1 MIDGLYANR
10 SSHGDFIK
18 NAIDQYMVDKPN
30 VFIAVAFFT
39 ENKVIKSILDGGSR
53 IRLVVRLGFPTDP
66 DALLDIVDREN
77 MEIRYFTGPSFHPKL
92 YIFGDNVLLIGSA
105 NLTNRA
111 INSNQEVMVSIKSD
125 DERFDALLDL
135 FNEYWQDAAVLTE
148 DIVDNYRRI
157 YFAEAYRGLSR
168 DIENLNDKVQE
179 KIGRVEGGNITREK
193 IKKTQKV
200 IFIDDYRK
208 TYQECVSAFNVIR
221 SVYESENYR
230 KVPDDN
236 IPLRIE
242 IDSFISYVRD
252 KHTHKESWRV
262 EPLLSGDAQREK
274 IRDVVRQ
281 WRTTPWPYFEDTI
294 VSEKYP
300 QLIKIFS
307 DRSSIVNST
316 DADLTEALA
325 VLHSFHDRRRFFPGG
340 LSTLFKSF
348 LESNNSKRIRESLV
362 YLLYGN
368 EDVIVRMANMIFN
381 RDYKLNV
388 FGRSNVQELIG
399 WHNKEDLPVING
411 RTTKILR
418 YFGFDVRQLNEGAG

>member
-1 MIDGLYANR
+1 MIEGLFANR
-10 SSHGDFIK
+10 NAHGDFIK
-18 NAIDQYMVDKPN
+18 NAIDQFVIDKPN

-39 ENKVIKSILDGGSR
+39 ENSVIRSILKNGSR
-53 IRLVVRLGFPTDP
+53 IRLIVRLGFPTDP
-66 DALLDIVDREN
+66 DALMDIVDGEN
-77 MEIRYFTGPSFHPKL
+77 IEIRYFTGQSFHPKL
-92 YIFGDNVLLIGSA
+92 YIFGDQVSLVGSA

-111 INSNQEVMVSIKSD
+111 IYSNQEVMVSIKSE

-135 FNEYWQDAAVLTE
+135 FNEYWQEAAVLTE
-148 DIVDNYRRI
+148 DIIDNYRRI
-157 YFAEAYRGLSR
+157 YFSEAYSTLSR
-168 DIENLNDKVQE
+168 DIANLNEKVQD
-179 KIGRVEGGNITREK
+179 KIGHVEGGNITREK

-221 SVYESENYR
+221 SVYESDNYR
-230 KVPDDN
+230 KVSADK
-236 IPLRIE
+236 IPIRIE

-252 KHTHKESWRV
+252 KHTHKESWRD
-262 EPLLSGDAQREK
+262 EPLLSGEAQREK
-274 IRDVVRQ
+274 IRDVIRQ
-281 WRTTPWPYFEDTI
+281 WRTKPWPYFEDTI
-294 VSEKYP
+294 VNEKYP

-307 DRSSIVNST
+307 DRSSILNST

-325 VLHSFHDRRRFFPGG
+325 VLHSFHDRLRFFPGG

-348 LESNNSKRIRESLV
+348 LESNDGKRIRESLA

-399 WHNKEDLPVING
+399 WHNKEELPVING

-418 YFGFDVRQLNEGAG
+418 YFGFDVRQLSE